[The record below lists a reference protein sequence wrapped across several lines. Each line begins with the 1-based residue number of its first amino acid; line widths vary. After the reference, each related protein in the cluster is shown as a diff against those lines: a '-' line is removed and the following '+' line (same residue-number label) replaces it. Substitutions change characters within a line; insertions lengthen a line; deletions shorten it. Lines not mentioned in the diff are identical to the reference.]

1 MQCTSRGSDLARYD
15 PVFLE
20 ETDDDGERVEAGA
33 FCNHACLSAHI
44 EEAELTYGDACEWS
58 PNLEDG

>member
-1 MQCTSRGSDLARYD
+1 MQCTSCGSDLARYD

-20 ETDDDGERVEAGA
+20 ETDDNGERVEAGA

-58 PNLEDG
+58 PDHEDG